1 MKILQIYDLDP
12 LSRIGGIEVAIYELS
27 RHLALLG
34 HEVTVI
40 SGADGVVGEQIR
52 EGVRFINIDCS
63 GIVRAT
69 RSLPGL
75 SLARQA
81 VFLPVLIS
89 MQKEKYDIYHGHV
102 YTSGIAANI
111 LARRHHGIAVNT
123 IHGSYYPAWDQLADP
138 LTAAFYKMG
147 ENILAPY
154 LAQISDMQI
163 HACHYFAEQ
172 VIKWGAQP
180 DKIKVI
186 LNGVDANRFDPAKI
200 TVDIKIACPAIL
212 TARRLVKKN
221 GVDNLVRA
229 MPQILDQVE
238 CKLLIIG
245 DGPERSDLIHL
256 VEELGIKNNVNFLGA
271 IQHND
276 IARYLALAD
285 ITVVPSIVE
294 ASSIFMLES
303 MAMGKPVVATG
314 AWGLAEIINGKN
326 GMLTDAAHLGE
337 AIAGLICDEKKQK
350 ELGENARQYVIENH
364 SWEKIAKSVESE
376 YFRLKT
382 HSPIDED
389 PCKVR

>member
-12 LSRIGGIEVAIYELS
+12 IHRIGGIEVAIYELS

-34 HEVTVI
+34 HDVTVI
-40 SGADGVVGEQIR
+40 SGADGVVGEEIL
-52 EGVRFINIDCS
+52 EGVRFINIDRS

-69 RSLPGL
+69 RSRPGL

-111 LARRHHGIAVNT
+111 LARMNHGIAINT
-123 IHGSYYPAWDQLADP
+123 IHGSYYPAWNQLADP
-138 LTAAFYKMG
+138 LTAAFYRMG
-147 ENILAPY
+147 EKTLAPY
-154 LAQISDMQI
+154 LAQISDLQI

-180 DKIKVI
+180 EKIRVI
-186 LNGVDANRFDPAKI
+186 LNGVDTNRFDPSKI
-200 TVDIKIACPAIL
+200 TVEKKIVCPVIL

-221 GVDNLVRA
+221 GVDSLLRA
-229 MPQILDQVE
+229 MPHILDRVE

-245 DGPERSDLIHL
+245 DGPERSNLIHL
-256 VEELGIKNNVNFLGA
+256 VEKLGIKNNVNFLGA
-271 IQHND
+271 IPHND
-276 IARYLALAD
+276 IATYIAVAD
-285 ITVVPSIVE
+285 IAVVPSIVE

-314 AWGLAEIINGKN
+314 AWGLEEIINGKN
-326 GMLTDAAHLGE
+326 GMLTDATHLGE
-337 AIAGLICDEKKQK
+337 AIAGLLCNGQMQR
-350 ELGENARQYVIENH
+350 ELGENARQYVFKNHNWEN
-364 SWEKIAKSVESE
+364 IAKRVESE
-376 YFRLKT
+376 YIRLMR
-382 HSPIDED
+382 HSPRDED
-389 PCKVR
+389 PCKVP

>member
-1 MKILQIYDLDP
+1 MKILQIYELDP
-12 LSRIGGIEVAIYELS
+12 LHRIGGIEVAIYELS

-52 EGVRFINIDCS
+52 EGVRFINIDRS

-69 RSLPGL
+69 HSHGGL

-89 MQKEKYDIYHGHV
+89 MQKEEYDIYHGHV
-102 YTSGIAANI
+102 YASGIAANI
-111 LARRHHGIAVNT
+111 LARRYGGVAVNT
-123 IHGSYYPAWDQLADP
+123 IHGSYYPAWNELADP
-138 LTAAFYKMG
+138 LTAEFYRMG
-147 ENILAPY
+147 EKILAPY
-154 LAQISDMQI
+154 LARISDMQI
-163 HACHYFAEQ
+163 HTCHYFAEQ

-186 LNGVDANRFDPAKI
+186 LNGVDTNRFDPAKI
-200 TVDIKIACPAIL
+200 RVEKKIACPIII

-221 GVDNLVRA
+221 GVGSLLRA
-229 MPQILDQVE
+229 MPYILDHIE

-256 VEELGIKNNVNFLGA
+256 VEKLGIKDNVNFLGA
-271 IQHND
+271 TPHKD
-276 IARYLALAD
+276 IAGLIAQAN
-285 ITVVPSIVE
+285 IAVVPSIVE

-326 GMLTDAAHLGE
+326 GVLTDATHLGE
-337 AIAGLICDEKKQK
+337 AIAGLLCDEQMQK

-364 SWEKIAKSVESE
+364 TWENIAKQIELE
-376 YFRLKT
+376 YSILLQY
-382 HSPIDED
+382 
-389 PCKVR
+389 

>member
-1 MKILQIYDLDP
+1 MRILQIYDLDP
-12 LSRIGGIEVAIYELS
+12 LHRIGGIEVAIYELS

-34 HEVTVI
+34 HEVTVV
-40 SGADGVVGEQIR
+40 SGADGVVGEQIL
-52 EGVRFINIDCS
+52 EGVRFISIDRS

-69 RSLPGL
+69 RSMPGL

-111 LARRHHGIAVNT
+111 LARRHHGIAINT
-123 IHGSYYPAWDQLADP
+123 IHGSYYPAWNELADP
-138 LTAAFYKMG
+138 LTAAIYRMG
-147 ENILAPY
+147 EKTLAPY
-154 LAQISDMQI
+154 LARISDLQI

-172 VIKWGAQP
+172 VIKWGAHP
-180 DKIKVI
+180 DKIRVI
-186 LNGVDANRFDPAKI
+186 LNGVDPNRFDPAKI
-200 TVDIKIACPAIL
+200 RVEKKISCPIIL

-221 GVDNLVRA
+221 GVDSLLRA
-229 MPQILDQVE
+229 MPHILDQVE

-256 VEELGIKNNVNFLGA
+256 AEKLEIEHSVDFLGA
-271 IQHND
+271 IPHND
-276 IARYLALAD
+276 IARYIALAD
-285 ITVVPSIVE
+285 IAVVPSIVE

-303 MAMGKPVVATG
+303 MAMGKPVVANC
-314 AWGLAEIINGKN
+314 AWGLAEVINGKN
-326 GMLTDAAHLGE
+326 GVLTDATHLGE
-337 AIAGLICDEKKQK
+337 AIAGLLCAEQVQK

-364 SWEKIAKSVESE
+364 SWEKIAKRIESE

-389 PCKVR
+389 LCKVQ

>member
-12 LSRIGGIEVAIYELS
+12 LHRIGGIEVAIYELS

-40 SGADGVVGEQIR
+40 SGADGMAGEEIR
-52 EGVRFINIDCS
+52 EGVRFINIDRS

-123 IHGSYYPAWDQLADP
+123 IHGSYYPAWYQLADP
-138 LTAAFYKMG
+138 LTAALYRMG
-147 ENILAPY
+147 EKNLAPY
-154 LAQISDMQI
+154 LARICDLQI

-172 VIKWGAQP
+172 VIKWGSQP
-180 DKIKVI
+180 DKIRVI
-186 LNGVDANRFDPAKI
+186 LNGVDTNRFDPSKMR
-200 TVDIKIACPAIL
+200 KEEKFECPVII

-221 GVDNLVRA
+221 GVDSLLRA
-229 MPQILDQVE
+229 MPHILDNIE

-256 VEELGIKNNVNFLGA
+256 VEKLGITNNVDFLGA
-271 IQHND
+271 IPHND
-276 IARYLALAD
+276 IPRYLALAD
-285 ITVVPSIVE
+285 IAVVPSIVE
-294 ASSIFMLES
+294 ASSLFMLES

-314 AWGLAEIINGKN
+314 AWGLAEIINGTN
-326 GMLTDAAHLGE
+326 GVLTDAKHLAD
-337 AIAGLICDEKKQK
+337 AIIGLLCDEQRQK

-364 SWEKIAKSVESE
+364 TWENIAKRIELE
-376 YFRLKT
+376 YLRLLKPPQF
-382 HSPIDED
+382 H
-389 PCKVR
+389 

>member
-12 LSRIGGIEVAIYELS
+12 LRRIGGIEVAIYELS

-40 SGADGVVGEQIR
+40 SGADGVVGEEIR
-52 EGVRFINIDCS
+52 EGVRFVNIDRS
-63 GIVRAT
+63 GIIRAT
-69 RSLPGL
+69 RTLPGL

-89 MQKEKYDIYHGHV
+89 MQKEEYDIYHGHV

-111 LARRHHGIAVNT
+111 LARRNNGIAVNT
-123 IHGSYYPAWDQLADP
+123 IHGSYYPAWNQLADP
-138 LTAAFYKMG
+138 LTAAFYRMG
-147 ENILAPY
+147 ERTLAPY
-154 LAQISDMQI
+154 LAKISDLQI

-172 VIKWGAQP
+172 VIKWGVNP
-180 DKIKVI
+180 DKIRVI
-186 LNGVDANRFDPAKI
+186 LNGVDSNRFDPAKI
-200 TVDIKIACPAIL
+200 TVEKKIACSVIL

-221 GVDNLVRA
+221 GLDNLVRA
-229 MPQILDQVE
+229 MPHILDQVE

-256 VEELGIKNNVNFLGA
+256 AEKLGIKNSVNFLGA
-271 IQHND
+271 IPNND

-314 AWGLAEIINGKN
+314 AWGLAEIINGNN
-326 GMLTDAAHLGE
+326 GILTDATHLGE
-337 AIAGLICDEKKQK
+337 AIAGLLCDEQMQK
-350 ELGENARQYVIENH
+350 ELGKNARQYVIENH
-364 SWEKIAKSVESE
+364 SWEKIAKRIESE
-376 YFRLKT
+376 YIRLKT

-389 PCKVR
+389 LCKVR

>member
-1 MKILQIYDLDP
+1 LKILQIYDLDP

-34 HEVTVI
+34 NEVTVV
-40 SGADGVVGEQIR
+40 SGADDGVVGEEIR
-52 EGVRFINIDCS
+52 EGVRFIKIDRY

-69 RSLPGL
+69 RTLPGL

-81 VFLPVLIS
+81 VFLPLLIS
-89 MQKEKYDIYHGHV
+89 MQKEKYDIYHGHI
-102 YTSGIAANI
+102 YTSGLAANI
-111 LARRHHGIAVNT
+111 LARMHHGIAINT

-147 ENILAPY
+147 EKTLAPY
-154 LAQISDMQI
+154 LARISDLQI

-172 VIKWGAQP
+172 VIKWGANP
-180 DKIKVI
+180 DKIRVI
-186 LNGVDANRFDPAKI
+186 LNGVDSNRFDPAKI
-200 TVDIKIACPAIL
+200 TIERKNACPVLL

-221 GVDNLVRA
+221 GVDNLLRA
-229 MPQILDQVE
+229 MPHILEQAE

-256 VEELGIKNNVNFLGA
+256 VEKLGIKNHVNFLGA
-271 IQHND
+271 IPNND

-285 ITVVPSIVE
+285 IAVVPSIVE

-326 GMLTDAAHLGE
+326 GILTDASHLGE
-337 AIAGLICDEKKQK
+337 AIAELLLNDQKQK
-350 ELGENARQYVIENH
+350 ELGKNARQYVIKYHNWEN
-364 SWEKIAKSVESE
+364 IAKRMESE
-376 YFRLKT
+376 YLRLMT
-382 HSPIDED
+382 H
-389 PCKVR
+389 

>member
-1 MKILQIYDLDP
+1 LRILQIYDLDP
-12 LSRIGGIEVAIYELS
+12 VRRIGGIEVAIYELS

-40 SGADGVVGEQIR
+40 SGADGVVGEEIR
-52 EGVRFINIDCS
+52 EGVKFINIDRF

-69 RSLPGL
+69 RTLPGL

-102 YTSGIAANI
+102 YTSGISANI
-111 LARRHHGIAVNT
+111 LARRYNGIAVNT
-123 IHGSYYPAWDQLADP
+123 IHGSYYPAWNQLADP
-138 LTAAFYKMG
+138 LTAALFRFG
-147 ENILAPY
+147 EKTLAPY
-154 LAQISDMQI
+154 LARISDLQI

-172 VIKWGAQP
+172 VIKWGANP

-186 LNGVDANRFDPAKI
+186 LNGVDANRFDTSKI
-200 TVDIKIACPAIL
+200 KAWKKNASSVII

-221 GVDNLVRA
+221 GVDILLRA
-229 MPQILDQVE
+229 MPQILDHVE
-238 CKLLIIG
+238 CKIVIIG

-256 VEELGIKNNVNFLGA
+256 VEKLGIEQSVDFLGA
-271 IQHND
+271 IPHKD
-276 IARYLALAD
+276 IAGQIAKAN
-285 ITVVPSIVE
+285 IAVVPSIVE

-326 GMLTDAAHLGE
+326 GILTDATHLGE
-337 AIAGLICDEKKQK
+337 VIAGLLCDERMMK
-350 ELGENARQYVIENH
+350 EIGKNARQYVIENH
-364 SWEKIAKSVESE
+364 NWKKIAKIVESE
-376 YFRLKT
+376 YLRLMT
-382 HSPIDED
+382 H
-389 PCKVR
+389 

>member
-34 HEVTVI
+34 HEVTLI
-40 SGADGVVGEQIR
+40 SGADGVVGEKIR
-52 EGVRFINIDCS
+52 EGVRFINIDRS
-63 GIVRAT
+63 GIIRAT

-89 MQKEKYDIYHGHV
+89 MQNEKYDIYHGHV

-111 LARRHHGIAVNT
+111 LARRHNGIAVNT
-123 IHGSYYPAWDQLADP
+123 IHGSYYPAWNQLADP

-147 ENILAPY
+147 EKTLAPY
-154 LAQISDMQI
+154 LARISDLQI
-163 HACHYFAEQ
+163 HSCHYFAQQ
-172 VIKWGAQP
+172 VIKWGTNP
-180 DKIKVI
+180 DKIRVI
-186 LNGVDANRFDPAKI
+186 LNGVDSNRFDPSKI
-200 TVDIKIACPAIL
+200 TIEKKIACPIIL

-221 GVDNLVRA
+221 GVASLLRA
-229 MPQILDQVE
+229 MPYILNQAE

-245 DGPERSDLIHL
+245 DGPEISNLIHL
-256 VEELGIKNNVNFLGA
+256 VEKLGIKNNVIFLGA
-271 IQHND
+271 IPHKD
-276 IARYLALAD
+276 ISGHIALAD
-285 ITVVPSIVE
+285 IAVVPSIVE

-303 MAMGKPVVATG
+303 MAMGKPVVATS

-337 AIAGLICDEKKQK
+337 AIAGLLCDKRRQK

-364 SWEKIAKSVESE
+364 SWDKIAKRIESE
-376 YFRLKT
+376 YLRLKI
-382 HSPIDED
+382 HA
-389 PCKVR
+389 